1 MIGTLGSL
9 FNFGIADI
17 SDGVGSATNFIFFQK
32 INDFLR
38 TEIDYMQWRLL
49 SSAAAL
55 IGSVAVVVLTVWIM
69 WQGFRIVT
77 GQSRQPM
84 MVLVGDAAKATL
96 VVFVATSIAY
106 ASSPIYW
113 TLTDGMTT
121 TIARYVT
128 ATQKSPFQSIDDNL
142 AKMEAAMAVIDSVD
156 TGNKEAEQSA
166 KDRNRWF
173 TGIGVAG
180 PSVVAGA
187 MLLLN
192 KIALAL
198 FIGFGPFFIMCL
210 LFESTKQLFQKWLL
224 YGIGTVFSLAVLSVM
239 VSIAMKMLGAITTAY
254 AAKYLT
260 TMALTG
266 GTQTGADGINS
277 LAIQQ
282 GGIGLLLSTLI
293 VMAPPMAASFFQG
306 TLGQFSSYSSFGLIG
321 SQLGAQDQQAIA
333 QGKAAAAN
341 AINNPPPSNR
351 GAASEHDIGASRL
364 PGFGANNA
372 TSGYASVDQSMKNMS
387 PNKSGEA

>member
-1 MIGTLGSL
+1 MIGTIGSL
-9 FNFGIADI
+9 FDFAVADI
-17 SDGVGSATNFIFFQK
+17 GDGVNEATNFVFFRT
-32 INDFLR
+32 INNFLR

-49 SSAAAL
+49 SSAASL
-55 IGSVAVVVLTVWIM
+55 IGTAAVVILTIWIM

-84 MVLVGDAAKATL
+84 MVLVGDAARATL
-96 VVFVATSIAY
+96 IVFIATSVAY

-113 TLTDGMTT
+113 TLTDGMSS
-121 TIARYVT
+121 TISSYVSSST
-128 ATQKSPFQSIDDNL
+128 KSPFESIDDNL
-142 AKMEAAMAVIDSVD
+142 AKMEMALALIDSVD
-156 TGNKEAEQSA
+156 PGNKQSEQEA

-180 PSVVAGA
+180 PSVIAGA

-239 VSIAMKMLGAITTAY
+239 VTIAMKMLGAITAAY

-266 GTQTGADGINS
+266 GSSTGADGINS
-277 LAIQQ
+277 LALQQ

-333 QGKAAAAN
+333 QGRASAMSGYT
-341 AINNPPPSNR
+341 PPPRNPESDRTNSS
-351 GAASEHDIGASRL
+351 ADKSQVLSS
-364 PGFGANNA
+364 FGAGSTTQSDAIKMGNTRQSNA
-372 TSGYASVDQSMKNMS
+372 
-387 PNKSGEA
+387 P

>member
-1 MIGTLGSL
+1 MIGTVGSL
-9 FNFGIADI
+9 FNFGVADI
-17 SDGVGSATNFIFFQK
+17 SDGVGSATNFVFFQT
-32 INDFLR
+32 INNFLR

-49 SSAAAL
+49 SSAAAV

-84 MVLVGDAAKATL
+84 MALVGDAAKATL
-96 VVFVATSIAY
+96 IVFIATSIAY

-128 ATQKSPFQSIDDNL
+128 SSQESPFEAIDDNL
-142 AKMEAAMAVIDSVD
+142 AKMEVAMAVIDSVD
-156 TGNKEAEQSA
+156 TGSKEPEQAS

-239 VSIAMKMLGAITTAY
+239 VSIAMKMLGAITASY

-266 GTQTGADGINS
+266 GAQTGADGINS

-321 SQLGAQDQQAIA
+321 SQLGSQDQQAIA
-333 QGKAAAAN
+333 QGKAAAA
-341 AINNPPPSNR
+341 AAPPPPRNPDVDRSSSSPER
-351 GAASEHDIGASRL
+351 TQLLTA
-364 PGFGANNA
+364 FGAGSN
-372 TSGYASVDQSMKNMS
+372 VQSDTIKTGSTQKGNT
-387 PNKSGEA
+387 